1 MVWQDLGNTDA
12 CFSVQRKGPVL
23 FSEFDRNSITFL
35 RNFDEKNIEHFLL
48 LAPVGSLFSLNIN
61 MSVLTEVT
69 GIFGSLDKVSGK
81 KSTQSSLT
89 SRKRVQCSGF
99 SVAV

>member
-1 MVWQDLGNTDA
+1 MPAFQSSEKGQF
-12 CFSVQRKGPVL
+12 CFLNLTEIQSP
-23 FSEFDRNSITFL
+23 FEEFR
-35 RNFDEKNIEHFLL
+35 RKNIEHFLL